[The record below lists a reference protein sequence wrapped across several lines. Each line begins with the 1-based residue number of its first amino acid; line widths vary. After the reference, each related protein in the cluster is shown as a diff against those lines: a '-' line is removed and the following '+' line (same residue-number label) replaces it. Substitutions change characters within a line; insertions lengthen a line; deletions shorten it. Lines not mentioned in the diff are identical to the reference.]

1 MAIYEGLSVQK
12 AMWHSMYNAILYGIP
27 PEKSY
32 KKTFTPFTSLDKT
45 FNLMSYLMFVSDDLD
60 PTTPTKRYVDSG
72 NNKAKPTYHSD
83 FTARILKHFDP
94 KYNLLNI
101 NGEGTLEDGLKNLYS
116 PCQWMKAG
124 TEKKKEH
131 LQNIVGL
138 NADEAVLYRQ
148 LFSFARITPKWTE
161 YEPPGWEINNPED
174 ITCIMRL
181 TDKGVELY
189 RQFFRMLYDNWVG
202 VDFEAHVSLTNPE
215 TNGKDGKKKTVDSQ
229 KVIEKFGSMFR
240 NSGAGEYSIK
250 DDPDTDQVNESDEFN
265 FKGSNIH
272 TFNFDQEVDKFLTMM
287 KKHGVMIAPYWTMT
301 YSGGQNLDKNAWDVI
316 KDTCDKGAWGAQNF
330 SDYPNITFSSATD
343 KTVNQIETKGRN

>member
-1 MAIYEGLSVQK
+1 MYSGIIKVHDSDPYWGQGADSDSIGWGDNTNDQSAWPLNAYSSFKKQAEPNCVFNWRNNPNHTNDAKKESYYMAIYEGLSVQK
-12 AMWHSMYNAILYGIP
+12 AMWHSMYNALLYGIP

-202 VDFEAHVSLTNPE
+202 VDFEAHV
-215 TNGKDGKKKTVDSQ
+215 
-229 KVIEKFGSMFR
+229 
-240 NSGAGEYSIK
+240 
-250 DDPDTDQVNESDEFN
+250 
-265 FKGSNIH
+265 
-272 TFNFDQEVDKFLTMM
+272 
-287 KKHGVMIAPYWTMT
+287 
-301 YSGGQNLDKNAWDVI
+301 
-316 KDTCDKGAWGAQNF
+316 
-330 SDYPNITFSSATD
+330 
-343 KTVNQIETKGRN
+343 